1 MGFVQFPASETE
13 PAKSGLGAAN
23 RLAHV
28 YKEYIYPF
36 DHLYIS
42 SVLQSRRKM
51 QAVAAQPTAA
61 TASPTTA
68 RNQPTPQQMTA
79 MITYAF
85 TPTEELRQMGLADKM
100 IQFIEA
106 HRDQLQTSANM
117 SVNYRSGLLS
127 TKSTSIQPASSQE
140 SQERRPPSTALP
152 FPSLQNPIH
161 HPSIPHTA
169 TSRHGPFVP
178 QQNMMTTSLGN
189 GSNVE
194 PQFPRPPQLP
204 QMGMMLTAL
213 SRRISPEQMQQTQS
227 FIQKTKTEFVTRSK
241 YFTNISY

>member
-13 PAKSGLGAAN
+13 PAKSGPGAAN

-28 YKEYIYPF
+28 YKEYIFPF

-51 QAVAAQPTAA
+51 QAVATQPTAA

-106 HRDQLQTSANM
+106 HREQLQTSANM

-127 TKSTSIQPASSQE
+127 TKSTSTQSGSSQE

-161 HPSIPHTA
+161 HPSIQHT
-169 TSRHGPFVP
+169 RHGPFMQ
-178 QQNMMTTSLGN
+178 QQNMIPPSLGN
-189 GSNVE
+189 SSNVE
-194 PQFPRPPQLP
+194 PQYSRPPQPP
-204 QMGMMLTAL
+204 QMNVMLTAL
-213 SRRISPEQMQQTQS
+213 SRRISPEQLQQTQA
-227 FIQKTKTEFVTRSK
+227 FIQKTRTEFAARSQC
-241 YFTNISY
+241 FTGISY